1 MSNQYDAIIIGT
13 GQSGPALAGRLNSEG
28 LRTAIIERGLVGG
41 TCVNVG
47 CIPTKTLV
55 ASARTAYMARE
66 AARFGVQIPG
76 DIAVDMAAVKAR
88 KDEIS
93 GASNRGVTRWIEGM
107 DNVDLIRGHA
117 SFASSNAVEIN
128 GETIEADKIFINVGG
143 RARVPNWEGIDE
155 VPYLNNSSMMDVD
168 ILPQH
173 LIIVGGSYI
182 GLEFAQMYR
191 RFGSE
196 VTVVEKHDRIIG
208 RDDDDVSNTVKEI
221 LEGEGVRFRLNAD
234 CFRVR
239 KTDTGVAIRVSCDE
253 GPEEV
258 TGSHLLAAVG
268 RDPNTDDLG
277 LERAGVETNRFGFIN
292 VDDQLRTNVPGIWAI
307 GDVNGRGAFTHT
319 SYNDYEI
326 VAANLFDDDP
336 RKVTDRILC
345 YGLFVDPPLG
355 RIGMTER
362 EVRASGKPALIGRRM
377 MTQVGRARE
386 FGETRGFIKII
397 VDADSEEILGAAILG
412 LNGDEVIHC
421 LLDTMYARRPYTV
434 VSRAVHVHPTVAEL
448 IPTVLQGMVPLERL
462 KH

>member
-55 ASARTAYMARE
+55 ASARAAYMARE

-117 SFASSNAVEIN
+117 SFTGPNAVQIN
-128 GETIEADKIFINVGG
+128 GETIESDKIFINVGG
-143 RARVPNWEGIDE
+143 RARVPDWEGIDE
-155 VPYLNNSSMMDVD
+155 VTYLNNSSMMDVD
-168 ILPQH
+168 FLPQH

-208 RDDDDVSNTVKEI
+208 RDDDDVSNAVKEI

-234 CFRVR
+234 CFKVR
-239 KTDTGVAIRVSCDE
+239 KTDTGVAIRVSCE
-253 GPEEV
+253 QGPEEV
-258 TGSHLLAAVG
+258 TGSHLLVAVG

-277 LERAGVETNRFGFIN
+277 LEQAGVETNRFGFIN
-292 VDDQLRTNVPGIWAI
+292 VDEQLRTNVPGIWAI

-326 VAANLFDDDP
+326 VAANLFDDDL

-345 YGLFVDPPLG
+345 YGLFIDPPLG

-362 EVRASGKPALIGRRM
+362 EVFASGKPALIGKRM

-397 VDADSEEILGAAILG
+397 VDADSDQILGAAILG

-421 LLDTMYARRPYTV
+421 LLDTMYARQPYTV
-434 VSRAVHVHPTVAEL
+434 VSRAVHIHPTVAEL
-448 IPTVLQGMVPLERL
+448 IPTVLQSMVPLE
-462 KH
+462 